1 MSEGA
6 ENNPRDAEGT
16 EGRKIRDPVRMDY
29 INSITKQIIDA
40 GMEVHKTIGPGL
52 LESIYEDCMAIELCS
67 RGINIERQVP
77 VPVVYKGQN
86 ARQPFRLDLMVE
98 GEVIV
103 ELKAIERVMPIH
115 QAQLLTY
122 LRLTG
127 CTVGLILNFNSVL
140 FKDGIKR
147 MIQDFDR

>member
-1 MSEGA
+1 M
-6 ENNPRDAEGT
+6 
-16 EGRKIRDPVRMDY
+16 
-29 INSITKQIIDA
+29 
-40 GMEVHKTIGPGL
+40 GPGL

-67 RGINIERQVP
+67 RGITIERQVP
-77 VPVVYKGQN
+77 VPVIYKGQN
-86 ARQPFRLDLMVE
+86 ASQPLRLDLLVE

-122 LRLTG
+122 LRLSG
-127 CTVGLILNFNSVL
+127 CSVGLILNFNSVL

-147 MIQDFDR
+147 MVHDFDR